1 MHRVLGRVGELG
13 NWGEWEFWGTG
24 ESGSTG
30 VLGRVGV
37 LSYWGEQESRV
48 AVSKIQSTSAS
59 EGLQKHSECQ
69 AAVEPGGG
77 TVLPTVGSRIITVRR
92 RGPIST

>member
-1 MHRVLGRVGELG
+1 M
-13 NWGEWEFWGTG
+13 
-24 ESGSTG
+24 
-30 VLGRVGV
+30 GV

-48 AVSKIQSTSAS
+48 AVSQIQSTSAS
-59 EGLQKHSECQ
+59 EGLQKHSERQ

-77 TVLPTVGSRIITVRR
+77 TVPPTVGSRIITVGR